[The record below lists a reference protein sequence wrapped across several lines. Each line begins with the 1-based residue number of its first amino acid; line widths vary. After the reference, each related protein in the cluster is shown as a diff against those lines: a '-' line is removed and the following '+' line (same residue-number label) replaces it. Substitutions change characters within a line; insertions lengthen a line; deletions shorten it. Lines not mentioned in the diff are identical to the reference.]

1 MNKRINKQITI
12 VTACRNREGNLG
24 QAIQSWLAIS
34 PCKVIVCDWGS
45 AIPLTHERLGIEECK
60 HIVDILRYEADRWI
74 LTWAFN
80 EALMQ
85 VKSEYVLKLDCDHVV
100 SNDFAELN
108 QPCFGH
114 FSRGHWRQAEEG
126 QQYINGAFLSCTD
139 LLRRVGYYDERIT
152 TYGWDDSDLYT
163 RLYDAG
169 LGSSVFAKGSLRHL
183 DQCETT
189 RTKEQEVSKEGA
201 LASHL
206 GIEKTAFLINRNRI
220 LCGMLWPWDSNMLK
234 SREQI
239 RVRFVAPEPEEEALI
254 EHATLKAFEMH
265 YQWKGL
271 FGKTGIPAGEAYQQT
286 LFAFSQCLSNRPSS
300 LNIAQLLKR
309 YSDACRSKNEF
320 EMNLV
325 KLALLSN
332 SPNTRFH
339 SRLKAID
346 RVDAIH
352 ANDKMDASQK
362 TVNEISNKR
371 TTGLIIKRTKFYID
385 AQHGLGNRLR
395 AIGSASA
402 IADRTDRELVI
413 VWTPD
418 SHCQC
423 YFTDLFSYNGSIISQ
438 TFHVEPSKHSA
449 FNYMEA
455 EGGSK
460 NTPINCDINQD
471 IYVRSAFVLSS
482 PYSEWSS
489 ENEFIQNLKPVEE
502 VKALVASVRNPNDVS
517 VHIRM
522 EGGFKDETLP
532 YESPHNW
539 SEEDHKAIDFW
550 RGQSHFSRF
559 MTCIDRM
566 LAEGEI
572 NTIFLAADK
581 AEVYKQFAAKY
592 HDKVSWLNR
601 NIYDRSMMQLRFALA
616 DAILL
621 SRSKLL
627 FGSTWSSFTELAQ
640 RLAVE
645 SLSVKMSGKDF

>member
-1 MNKRINKQITI
+1 M
-12 VTACRNREGNLG
+12 
-24 QAIQSWLAIS
+24 
-34 PCKVIVCDWGS
+34 
-45 AIPLTHERLGIEECK
+45 
-60 HIVDILRYEADRWI
+60 
-74 LTWAFN
+74 
-80 EALMQ
+80 
-85 VKSEYVLKLDCDHVV
+85 
-100 SNDFAELN
+100 
-108 QPCFGH
+108 
-114 FSRGHWRQAEEG
+114 
-126 QQYINGAFLSCTD
+126 
-139 LLRRVGYYDERIT
+139 LRRVGYYDERIT

-220 LCGMLWPWDSNMLK
+220 LCGMLWPWNSNMFK

-239 RVRFVAPEPEEEALI
+239 RARFVAPEPEEEALI

-325 KLALLSN
+325 RAALLSN
-332 SPNTRFH
+332 SPNTRLH

-346 RVDAIH
+346 RVDVIH
-352 ANDKMDASQK
+352 AKDKKDPSQN
-362 TVNEISNKR
+362 TVNKISVKL
-371 TTGLIIKRTKFYID
+371 TTGLIIKRKKFYID

-395 AIGSASA
+395 AIGSAAA
-402 IADRTDRELVI
+402 IADKTGRELVI
-413 VWTPD
+413 IWAPD
-418 SHCQC
+418 HHCQC
-423 YFTDLFSYNGSIISQ
+423 YLTDLFSYNRPIISQ
-438 TFHVEPSKHSA
+438 PFQVEPSKYSV

-455 EGGSK
+455 EGGTK
-460 NTPINCDINQD
+460 NMPIDCAINQD
-471 IYVRSAFVLSS
+471 IYARSAFVLSS
-482 PYSEWSS
+482 PYSEWSR
-489 ENEFIQNLKPVEE
+489 ENEFIQNLEPVEE
-502 VKALVASVRNPNDVS
+502 VKVMVASVRNPNDVS

-522 EGGFKDETLP
+522 EGGLKDESLA

-539 SEEDHKAIDFW
+539 SEQDHKVIDYW

-559 MTCIDRM
+559 ITCIDNM
-566 LAEGEI
+566 LAEGKI

-581 AEVYKQFAAKY
+581 PEAYKQFAARY
-592 HDKVSWLNR
+592 HDKVSWLDR
-601 NIYDRSMMQLRFALA
+601 NVYDRSMMQLRFALA

-621 SRSKLL
+621 SRSQLL
-627 FGSTWSSFTELAQ
+627 LGSTWSSFTELAQ
-640 RLAVE
+640 RLAVGC
-645 SLSVKMSGKDF
+645 LSVKMSGKDF